1 MTREEFEQALDERR
15 LWIMEY
21 QRTGQKNFL
30 VRRNGQTK
38 TWKKQ
43 PERWEIPIKWK
54 LKDTARVNNTMYLA
68 GWFKIQP
75 GPSELVG
82 AELVT

>member
-43 PERWEIPIKWK
+43 P
-54 LKDTARVNNTMYLA
+54 
-68 GWFKIQP
+68 
-75 GPSELVG
+75 
-82 AELVT
+82 